1 MKTNELKDKFINWML
16 NANIN
21 YTIEKNMFNLGQT
34 IRFEKEQVIYFFDNF
49 FDENFSDIEKI
60 ITEANNA
67 ENDINF
73 INKEKASIENT
84 KELLKIEKESY
95 INSCRMRY
103 KISIDDIKNSLKLED
118 NEKTKQLW
126 QALLEIEN
134 LKSQIAFYKEQNED
148 YKWIMYRYLEWN
160 YSFRH
165 DEKEREYLY

>member
-1 MKTNELKDKFINWML
+1 MKLK
-16 NANIN
+16 
-21 YTIEKNMFNLGQT
+21 IET
-34 IRFEKEQVIYFFDNF
+34 EVIKFFDNLF
-49 FDENFSDIEKI
+49 NENFSDIEKI
-60 ITEANNA
+60 ITEASNA

>member
-1 MKTNELKDKFINWML
+1 ML

-118 NEKTKQLW
+118 NEKTKQL
-126 QALLEIEN
+126 
-134 LKSQIAFYKEQNED
+134 
-148 YKWIMYRYLEWN
+148 
-160 YSFRH
+160 
-165 DEKEREYLY
+165 